1 MKKWQEFDLSAGSSA
16 GKHILQ
22 CVYISREI
30 NTLQRYSNKQI
41 HSRVDQMGFYLLY
54 MLLGSQDLSLY
65 LGKMEKSMLK
75 KEQVKF

>member
-1 MKKWQEFDLSAGSSA
+1 MKNWEEFDLSAESSA

-65 LGKMEKSMLK
+65 LGKMGKINA
-75 KEQVKF
+75 KEGTG

>member
-1 MKKWQEFDLSAGSSA
+1 
-16 GKHILQ
+16 
-22 CVYISREI
+22 
-30 NTLQRYSNKQI
+30 
-41 HSRVDQMGFYLLY
+41 MGFYLLY